1 MAYEPGSSNRREELV
16 AVIHRVR
23 NRWRLKLALRGAV
36 IVVAGTLLA
45 LMLSASSLEALRF
58 SPTAIISF
66 RLIALIVFAGLVM
79 IGFVQP
85 LRRRVSDG
93 QVALYLEEK
102 DRTLEAA
109 ILSAIESVPAADGS
123 DRGPSPALIFWMKLR
138 GSSGRKRPELPR
150 SAEIT

>member
-1 MAYEPGSSNRREELV
+1 MAYEPGSSDRREELV

-58 SPTAIISF
+58 SPAAIISF

-85 LRRRVSDG
+85 LRRRVTDG
-93 QVALYLEEK
+93 RV
-102 DRTLEAA
+102 R
-109 ILSAIESVPAADGS
+109 
-123 DRGPSPALIFWMKLR
+123 
-138 GSSGRKRPELPR
+138 PR
-150 SAEIT
+150 SLARPRRTAGRPGD